1 MVAMEAVNGSE
12 QPLHQRLWVLQGDS
26 GMAVMQD
33 AVFVGD
39 FRDGRRD

>member
-1 MVAMEAVNGSE
+1 MVAMEAVNGRE
-12 QPLHQRLWVLQGDS
+12 QPLHQRLWVPQSDS

-39 FRDGRRD
+39 FLDGRRD